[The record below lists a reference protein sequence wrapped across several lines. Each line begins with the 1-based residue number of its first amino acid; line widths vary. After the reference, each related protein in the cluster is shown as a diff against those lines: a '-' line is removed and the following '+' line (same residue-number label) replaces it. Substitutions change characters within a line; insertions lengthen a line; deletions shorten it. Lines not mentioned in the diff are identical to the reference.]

1 MFENI
6 IAQAAAERLKE
17 DLEAGVLPPSMLFFG
32 PPASG
37 KGTAAL
43 ELGRVLSCEG
53 RGAWNCSCPH
63 CGRHRLLLHPD
74 MLLMGPRAFAAEIAA
89 SSAVLLREPRH
100 GRLLLLRAV
109 RKLLGRFS
117 PVLWE
122 GDRELGRLNPL
133 IEALEEDL
141 EELNE
146 AGAEEPEKIRS
157 AGEKLG
163 ASIVKNALKLEA
175 GGISEHIPVA
185 QIRKA
190 SFWGR
195 LAPAG
200 RRKLLVIE
208 NADRMKEEALN
219 SLLKILE
226 EPPERLSIILC
237 TTRRDAVLPTLLSR
251 LRPYR
256 FMTRD
261 RAAAEELIRR
271 VYREPEAWEEGGL
284 EAYLDG
290 FLPVSRDDLYP
301 LAAFFVSSVALAAL
315 DNFRRRR
322 IAVLPEELV
331 ALGRYS
337 APIAGAAGLGRPVGD
352 NKTIVDKVLA
362 GAQDFQVR
370 SLFSHFLAAVLGLVS
385 GSLSGAAGSRRIVY
399 MGLWKNY
406 ATEAAAAVGVWNQ
419 SPSLALDRMISG
431 LKGAMAEC

>member
-6 IAQAAAERLKE
+6 IAQAAAERLRE
-17 DLEAGVLPPSMLFFG
+17 DLEAGILAPSMLFFG

-37 KGTAAL
+37 KGTTAL

-74 MLLMGPRAFAAEIAA
+74 MLLMGSRPFAAEIAA

-122 GDRELGRLNPL
+122 GDRELGKLNPL
-133 IEALEEDL
+133 IEALEDDL
-141 EELNE
+141 EELN
-146 AGAEEPEKIRS
+146 GIGPEEPERIRR

-175 GGISEHIPVA
+175 GGIAEHIPVA

-195 LAPAG
+195 LAPTG

-208 NADRMKEEALN
+208 NAGLMKEEALN

-226 EPPERLSIILC
+226 EPPERLSIVLC
-237 TTRRDAVLPTLLSR
+237 SARREAVLPTLLSR

-256 FMTRD
+256 FMARD

-271 VYREPEAWEEGGL
+271 VYREPEAGGEGGL

-290 FLPVSRDDLYP
+290 FLPVSRESLYP

-315 DNFRRRR
+315 DNFRRRG
-322 IAVLPEELV
+322 IVTLPEELV

-337 APIAGAAGLGRPVGD
+337 APIAGAAGLGRPAGD

-362 GAQDFQVR
+362 GAGDFQVR
-370 SLFSHFLAAVLGLVS
+370 SLFSRFLAAALDLVS
-385 GSLSGAAGSRRIVY
+385 RSLSGAAGRRRIVY
-399 MGLWKNY
+399 TGLWKNY
-406 ATEAAAAVGVWNQ
+406 AAEAAAAVGVWNQ
-419 SPSLALDRMISG
+419 SPSLALERMISG